1 MLLIGLTGGIASGKS
16 TVSRYLVEKGVKV
29 IDADLIAHQVTEPG
43 TPAWKKIKDEFGSS
57 ILTEEGA
64 INRDELGKIIFQDQE
79 KRKLLNRITHPYIQR
94 EIFMQILTA
103 FIHFEHY
110 VVLDLPLLFEVSK
123 FTNLFHKIIVVNVN
137 EQQQIERLNKRNNY
151 SAEEAQLRISS
162 QMPLSEK
169 CRLADYVI
177 DNDETI
183 EKTKE
188 QVDSILNELNTSK
201 AYLKYRFLLLFLL
214 FNLLLFIYVF
224 INRLSRFVKSF
235 Q

>member
-16 TVSRYLVEKGVKV
+16 TVSRYLIEKGLKV

-43 TPAWKKIKDEFGSS
+43 TPAWKQIKKEFGQS
-57 ILTEEGA
+57 ILTEEGS
-64 INRDELGKIIFQDQE
+64 INRDELGKIIFRDQE

-94 EIFMQILTA
+94 EIFIQILKA
-103 FIHFEHY
+103 FISLERY

-123 FTNLFHKIIVVNVN
+123 FTNLFHKIIVVNAN
-137 EQQQIERLNKRNNY
+137 EQQQIERLNKRNL
-151 SAEEAQLRISS
+151 STEEARLRISS

-169 CRLADYVI
+169 CRLADYVVN
-177 DNDETI
+177 NDETI

-188 QVDSILNELNTSK
+188 QIDYILNDFSSSQ
-201 AYLKYRFLLLFLL
+201 AYLKYRFLILFMLL
-214 FNLLLFIYVF
+214 NALLFIYVF
-224 INRLSRFVKSF
+224 INRLSRFVNAF